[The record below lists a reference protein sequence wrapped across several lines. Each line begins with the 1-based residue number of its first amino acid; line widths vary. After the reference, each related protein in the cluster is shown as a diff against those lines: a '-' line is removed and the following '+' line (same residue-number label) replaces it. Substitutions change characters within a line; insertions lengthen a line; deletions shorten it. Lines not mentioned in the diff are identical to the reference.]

1 VEFVFPGHERVECP
15 QLSGYQGTHNTLV
28 TSAPGGGEF
37 YRDGVLVGVTP
48 FIYSVD
54 GAHELRAVFPKN
66 PKMVQG
72 KTLVSC
78 DLRIVRISDGAV
90 VATAGGQASPDK
102 SDSLSKALAEKLRE
116 HMPVKGEPLAVVSLR
131 NRSGAP
137 EGHDVADELADKLT
151 GALVRDGWFDVKER
165 IGLRS
170 LLAEKDLE
178 ESDMVKSAKVREKLA
193 GLKYIVIGGVSV
205 SKPQAEK

>member
-1 VEFVFPGHERVECP
+1 
-15 QLSGYQGTHNTLV
+15 
-28 TSAPGGGEF
+28 
-37 YRDGVLVGVTP
+37 
-48 FIYSVD
+48 
-54 GAHELRAVFPKN
+54 
-66 PKMVQG
+66 
-72 KTLVSC
+72 
-78 DLRIVRISDGAV
+78 
-90 VATAGGQASPDK
+90 
-102 SDSLSKALAEKLRE
+102 LSKALAEKLRE